1 MFRKRTSMKKLTMTA
16 AAMLGL
22 SLCFTGCGGK
32 DEPIPEPELQEV
44 LPEENAESD
53 GAQEPEGEGEQA
65 VGDETVIGE
74 REIVNGEMQSYLTGE
89 WTDEKAATRRP
100 IAVMIPNNRPAMPQY
115 GLSRA
120 GIIYEAPV
128 EGRITRLMAVVENFD
143 DLERIGPVRSSRD
156 YYVYMAMG
164 YALTGRQIHQIPFC
178 GKIRIISEILGQI
191 SKHVP
196 VVSPKLPYFSPITEY
211 LARRRP

>member
-1 MFRKRTSMKKLTMTA
+1 MFRKRTTMKKLTMTA

-143 DLERIGPVRSSRD
+143 DLERIGN
-156 YYVYMAMG
+156 
-164 YALTGRQIHQIPFC
+164 C
-178 GKIRIISEILGQI
+178 
-191 SKHVP
+191 
-196 VVSPKLPYFSPITEY
+196 
-211 LARRRP
+211 RRN